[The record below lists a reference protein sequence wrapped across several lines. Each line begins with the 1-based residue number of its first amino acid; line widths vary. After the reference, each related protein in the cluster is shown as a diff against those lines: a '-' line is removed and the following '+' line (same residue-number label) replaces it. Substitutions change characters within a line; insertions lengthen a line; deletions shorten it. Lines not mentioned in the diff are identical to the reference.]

1 MIPELTAAAIGATSA
16 LRWDSL
22 GLDPIALDLGFFQ
35 LRWYSLA
42 YLAGIAVG
50 WWYLLKLISQP
61 GAPLARR
68 HADDL
73 VFYATLGV
81 LQDFAIAAEAQTPKL
96 LSTDNTRKVV
106 NFVGSA
112 AKTIDAVPAGW
123 KPTVMAGLV
132 QLQAD
137 LPPPDWARV
146 APYVQLIKVLIA
158 EVP

>member
-1 MIPELTAAAIGATSA
+1 MKLFAKYAVVILAASLLSCAKAPTALSPSGTAAFHATRVVKA
-16 LRWDSL
+16 
-22 GLDPIALDLGFFQ
+22 
-35 LRWYSLA
+35 
-42 YLAGIAVG
+42 
-50 WWYLLKLISQP
+50 
-61 GAPLARR
+61 
-68 HADDL
+68 
-73 VFYATLGV
+73 LGV